1 MNRKVV
7 KIPVSSFFDEYQQF
21 SGKNIEL
28 YTDEK
33 VFDEIMDFLLE
44 TDTNNK
50 PIRIERFRK
59 ILVEI
64 FSLRYNKDLYDKP
77 KVSKKSK
84 DVTIMK
90 FKKHRGSNWR
100 ILCKEFISKG
110 KKIVMIVLLDK
121 KSQGID
127 KKQKQKMEA
136 IGAYEYDF

>member
-1 MNRKVV
+1 
-7 KIPVSSFFDEYQQF
+7 
-21 SGKNIEL
+21 
-28 YTDEK
+28 
-33 VFDEIMDFLLE
+33 EIMDFLLE
-44 TDTNNK
+44 TDANNNL
-50 PIRIERFRK
+50 IRIERFRK

-64 FSLRYNKDLYDKP
+64 FSFRYNKDLYDKP
-77 KVSKKSK
+77 KISKKSK

>member
-1 MNRKVV
+1 MKRKS
-7 KIPVSSFFDEYQQF
+7 KQIPVYSFFDENVEF

-28 YTDEK
+28 FADEK
-33 VFDEIMDFLLE
+33 EYNAIMDFLLE

-110 KKIVMIVLLDK
+110 KKIVMIVLIDK

>member
-1 MNRKVV
+1 MKRKSK
-7 KIPVSSFFDEYQQF
+7 KIPVNSFFNENEEF
-21 SGKNIEL
+21 SGRNIEL

-33 VFDEIMDFLLE
+33 TYDEIMDFLLE
-44 TDTNNK
+44 TDANNNL
-50 PIRIERFRK
+50 IRIERFRK

-64 FSLRYNKDLYDKP
+64 FSFRYNKDLYDKP
-77 KVSKKSK
+77 KISNKSK

-110 KKIVMIVLLDK
+110 KKIVMIALIDK
-121 KSQGID
+121 KSQGIN

>member
-1 MNRKVV
+1 MKRKSQ
-7 KIPVSSFFDEYQQF
+7 KIPVYSFFDENVEF

-28 YTDEK
+28 YADEK
-33 VFDEIMDFLLE
+33 TYDEIMDFLLE
-44 TDTNNK
+44 TDK
-50 PIRIERFRK
+50 KDEPIRIERFRK

-64 FSLRYNKDLYDKP
+64 YSLRYNKDLYDKP
-77 KVSKKSK
+77 KITKKSK

-90 FKKHRGSNWR
+90 FKRHRGSNWR

-121 KSQGID
+121 KSQSID